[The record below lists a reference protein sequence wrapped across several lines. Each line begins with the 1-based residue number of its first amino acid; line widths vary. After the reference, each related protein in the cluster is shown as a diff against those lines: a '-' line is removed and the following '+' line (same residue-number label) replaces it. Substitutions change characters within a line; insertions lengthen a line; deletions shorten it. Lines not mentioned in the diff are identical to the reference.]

1 MQQLRKILV
10 MKFGGTSVGSPAA
23 MKQVLEIIRS
33 THRDWPQL
41 VVVTSALSGV
51 TDLLLKSAMQAAE
64 GEIHP
69 AEAAAAKIIQRHEAL
84 IDNFITD
91 ANLRQS
97 VKREIHQLTNEFLNL
112 CQSVRLQ
119 SDANRRSLDAIAGFG
134 ERFAI
139 RILAGALNAMGMN
152 ATGVEATQLIVTD
165 DNFSNAEP
173 DMRATSLKT
182 RQALDPL
189 LRQEV
194 IPVVT
199 GFIAATPDQIP
210 TTLGRGGSD
219 YSAAILAAA
228 LKARETWIWTDVDGV
243 MTADPRLVPEAR
255 SILQL
260 SYDEVAEM
268 ASLGAKVL
276 HPKTIQPIIQA
287 GGTLRVRNTFNPTYP
302 GTLLVQNNSSARG
315 EQAGVKAVT
324 VIRGMKWVKLG
335 GGKER
340 DPDLYYRLLNAAA
353 AEKRIPLIVESPHD
367 AALCFAVPK
376 ESFSPTIGTSA
387 RRCERNRTSWKKQVT
402 SEDADMVTVICPGL
416 RSSPGVAGRVF
427 SALEQARI
435 RVLAS
440 SYGASDISMNLFI
453 SSTDTQNAMRILH
466 GLIQ

>member
-1 MQQLRKILV
+1 MQQLRNILV

-33 THRDWPQL
+33 NRRDWPQL

-64 GEIHP
+64 GDIRP
-69 AEAAAAKIIQRHEAL
+69 AEAAAVEIIRRHETL
-84 IDNFITD
+84 IDHLIPD
-91 ANLRQS
+91 ANHRTS
-97 VKREIHQLTNEFLNL
+97 AKREVYQLAGEFLSQ
-112 CQSVRLQ
+112 CQSVHQQ

-139 RILAGALNAMGMN
+139 RVLAGALNAIGMN
-152 ATGVEATQLIVTD
+152 AAGIEATQLIVTD

-173 DMRATSLKT
+173 DMKATALKT
-182 RQALDPL
+182 SRALDPL
-189 LRQEV
+189 LAQGV

-228 LKARETWIWTDVDGV
+228 LNARETWIWTDVDGV

-255 SILQL
+255 TIFQL

-276 HPKTIQPIIQA
+276 HPKTIQPIVKA
-287 GGTLRVRNTFNPTYP
+287 GGVLRVRNTFNPAHP
-302 GTLLVQNNSSARG
+302 GTLLVRGDGSAGG
-315 EQAGVKAVT
+315 EQSGVKAVT
-324 VIRGMKWVKLG
+324 VIRGLKWVKLG

-340 DPDLYYRLLNAAA
+340 DPDLYHRLLNAAA
-353 AEKRIPLIVESPHD
+353 AGNRIPLIMESPD
-367 AALCFAVPK
+367 EAALCFAVPK
-376 ESFSPTIGTSA
+376 ESLSPAIGTSA
-387 RRCERNRTSWKKQVT
+387 RQRERNRTSWKKQVA

-435 RVLAS
+435 RILAS

-453 SSTDTQNAMRILH
+453 GSADTQNAMRILH